1 MNTEIIV
8 AILAFVGTLAGSYF
22 SNNKTTAV
30 IQEQIKN
37 IKEDIS
43 ILSNRVDK
51 HNNLISRMSVVEEKI
66 KELENKGEREMLDL
80 SVISNY
86 LVVAVILVC
95 CCIGYVI
102 KTSLDFIP
110 NKYIPLIMACI
121 GVVLNYFIA
130 GYFNVNVLLGGML
143 SGLSSVGLHQAFKNL
158 IENKEGDK

>member
-1 MNTEIIV
+1 
-8 AILAFVGTLAGSYF
+8 
-22 SNNKTTAV
+22 
-30 IQEQIKN
+30 
-37 IKEDIS
+37 
-43 ILSNRVDK
+43 
-51 HNNLISRMSVVEEKI
+51 
-66 KELENKGEREMLDL
+66 MLDL

-102 KTSLDFIP
+102 KTSLNFIP

-130 GYFNVNVLLGGML
+130 GYFNVNILLGGML